1 MVGVV
6 ITRNTLTDCKT
17 KLWNIYHYHIHCISF
32 FVITTCPENSVILFD
47 GVCCLILQ
55 GMLITL
61 PREIFELKVAEIL
74 NQNRLYYYWLC
85 IPRNSVIVHCA
96 ILFNMPHCMY
106 VDGNMLPPSVLGVV
120 SLFTECQNILLT
132 LLYIRRWKQ
141 SISVTN
147 IMYVNRIS
155 TVKRFSKM

>member
-1 MVGVV
+1 M
-6 ITRNTLTDCKT
+6 
-17 KLWNIYHYHIHCISF
+17 
-32 FVITTCPENSVILFD
+32 
-47 GVCCLILQ
+47 
-55 GMLITL
+55 
-61 PREIFELKVAEIL
+61 
-74 NQNRLYYYWLC
+74 
-85 IPRNSVIVHCA
+85 HCA

-155 TVKRFSKM
+155 TVKRFSKMIVNCLSFLWFWQLCKHHIVAQHLNCCMSSNPDPAPTPEQASQDCSNWAWPRCTMCKVALSTWWIFSVTEGNDTEILWLENSNN

>member
-1 MVGVV
+1 
-6 ITRNTLTDCKT
+6 
-17 KLWNIYHYHIHCISF
+17 
-32 FVITTCPENSVILFD
+32 
-47 GVCCLILQ
+47 
-55 GMLITL
+55 
-61 PREIFELKVAEIL
+61 
-74 NQNRLYYYWLC
+74 
-85 IPRNSVIVHCA
+85 
-96 ILFNMPHCMY
+96 MPHCIY

-155 TVKRFSKM
+155 TVKRFSKMIVNCLSFLWFWQLCKHHIVAQHLNCCMSSNPDPAPSPEQASQDCFKLKLAKMHHVQGRFVNLMDFFCDWGKRYRNIVAWEFKQLISPIYL